1 MTPARWI
8 ALFVMVAA
16 AAFAWNGGTY
26 SHRNYAALKQVE
38 LVDSLRLAQL
48 RRDVDSLRALSDS
61 LDHDPAVQE
70 RVAREEF
77 GMARPG
83 ELTFT
88 ILPDSMPPVA
98 RPATRP

>member
-8 ALFVMVAA
+8 ALFVIVAA
-16 AAFAWNGGTY
+16 VAFAWNGGTY
-26 SHRNYAALKQVE
+26 SHRNYVALQQVE
-38 LVDSLRLAQL
+38 LADSLRLGQL
-48 RRDVDSLRALSDS
+48 RRDVDSLRAFSDS
-61 LDHDPAVQE
+61 LEHFPAVQE
-70 RVAREEF
+70 RVAREQF

-88 ILPDSMPPVA
+88 ILPDSTPAAA